1 MSLWAQQKVKRLQQA
16 LHEKAKGAPSYRFYT
31 LYDKICR
38 TDVLWAAYRRCRRNG
53 GDPGVDGQTFDQI
66 EAEGVEEWIDALAEA
81 LRTKAY
87 EPEPV
92 RRVWIE
98 KGNGKERPL
107 GIPTVRDRVVQTA
120 TLIVLA
126 PIFEADLQP
135 EQYAYRSDRSA
146 HDALRHVHRLL
157 QSGHTEVVDAD
168 LKGYFDSIPHTEL
181 MRSVARRVVDGAV
194 LHLIKMWLEMPVQT
208 SDVRGRCRQSTR
220 NRDVGRQA
228 PQGAPISPLLS
239 NIYMRRFLL
248 SWKKLGCAE
257 ELDACIVNYAD
268 DFVICCRA
276 KAREADLRMRILL
289 QKLKLTISEEK
300 TRRRSLPEESF
311 DFLGYT
317 IGRCYRSRDGSSY
330 IGTRPSKEVVKRLC
344 RAISEMTARTH
355 TNIPVQAL
363 VRDLNRKLTGWAKYF
378 CLGPVQKAYRAVDQ
392 HTARRLRRWL
402 RIKHKVGSRGTSRF
416 PDEVLYGEHDLVRL
430 TQRTR
435 SFS

>member
-1 MSLWAQQKVKRLQQA
+1 MSLPTQKKVKRLQQA
-16 LHEKAKGAPSYRFYT
+16 LHEKAKRAPSYCFYT
-31 LYDKICR
+31 LYDKIYR

-53 GDPGVDGQTFDQI
+53 GDPGIDGQTFEQI
-66 EAEGVEEWIDALAEA
+66 EAEGVEQWIGALAEA
-81 LRTKAY
+81 LKAKAY

-98 KGNGKERPL
+98 KESGKERPL

-120 TLIVLA
+120 AMIVLA

-135 EQYAYRSDRSA
+135 EQYAYRPDRSA
-146 HDALRHVHRLL
+146 HDALRHLHRLL

-181 MRSVARRVVDGAV
+181 MRSVARRVSDGSV
-194 LHLIKMWLEMPVQT
+194 LHLIKMWLEVPVQT
-208 SDVRGRCRQSTR
+208 RDARGRCRQSTR
-220 NRDVGRQA
+220 NRDMGRGT

-248 SWKKLGCAE
+248 SWKKLGCAR
-257 ELDACIVNYAD
+257 ELDARIVNYAD
-268 DFVICCRA
+268 DFVICCRGSPE
-276 KAREADLRMRILL
+276 EADSRMRILMK
-289 QKLKLTISEEK
+289 KLKLTVSEAK
-300 TRRRSLPEESF
+300 TRRRSLPEESL

-317 IGRCYRSRDGSSY
+317 IGCCYRPQDGSSY

-344 RAISEMTARTH
+344 RAISEMTARSH
-355 TNIPVQAL
+355 TNRSAGSL
-363 VRDLNRKLTGWAKYF
+363 VRALNRKLRGWAKYF
-378 CLGPVQKAYRAVDQ
+378 SLGPVQDAYRAVDQ

-402 RIKHKVGSRGTSRF
+402 RIKHKVGSRGTQRY
-416 PDEVLYGEHDLVRL
+416 PNEVLYGEHGLVRL
-430 TQRTR
+430 TERKR